1 MALYNRA
8 AIVRAPATRHISGS
22 PLFDQAGNI
31 IGRVVSKLDA
41 PKIAKRIGDLP
52 QNVNFAIRG
61 EVLSDFLQKNNVE
74 FTPSEDTTRLENTD
88 IASQCAAVAVRVRC
102 LRRRVATPAVG

>member
-1 MALYNRA
+1 M
-8 AIVRAPATRHISGS
+8 S
-22 PLFDQAGNI
+22 
-31 IGRVVSKLDA
+31 
-41 PKIAKRIGDLP
+41 DLP

-88 IASQCAAVAVRVRC
+88 IASQGAAVAVRVRC
-102 LRRRVATPAVG
+102 LRRRVTVTPVAAQP